1 MPAMPGRLEVL
12 CGAFGICGYI
22 AIECSPL
29 LEDNDWLLRVADAHP
44 FVLGVIGNLDP
55 GDPAYS
61 RHLDKFRENPLFLGI
76 RYGNLWDRDLLADL
90 KKPRFIEGIRFLAD
104 SGLVFESANTDPKLI
119 RALLEI
125 VTTIPHLR
133 VVLDHIPN
141 AKLSTDARAVKAFHD
156 DLAALAKNP
165 LIYVKLSEIPVA
177 SEGALIS
184 RPEYYRDKLDP
195 LWDLFGPDRVI
206 FGSDWPNSDQVAS
219 YAQTFAIV
227 SAYLGSKSA
236 EAREAYFS
244 KNSELAYRWSRR
256 SAE

>member
-12 CGAFGICGYI
+12 SRAFGICGCI
-22 AIECSPL
+22 AIECTPL

-61 RHLDKFRENPLFLGI
+61 RHLDKFRKNPLFLGI
-76 RYGNLWDRDLLADL
+76 RYGNLWNRDLLADL
-90 KKPRFIEGIRFLAD
+90 KKPGFVDGIRSLAD
-104 SGLVFESANTDPKLI
+104 AGLVFESANPDPKLI

-125 VTTIPHLR
+125 VDAIPHLCI
-133 VVLDHIPN
+133 VLDHIPN
-141 AKLSTDARAVKAFHD
+141 AKLPQDARAVNAFHD

-165 LIYVKLSEIPVA
+165 LVYVKLSEIPVA
-177 SEGALIS
+177 TAGVLIS

-206 FGSDWPNSDQVAS
+206 FGSDWPNSDQVAG
-219 YAQTFAIV
+219 YDQIFAIT
-227 SAYLGSKSA
+227 SAYLASKSA
-236 EAREAYFS
+236 EAREGYFW